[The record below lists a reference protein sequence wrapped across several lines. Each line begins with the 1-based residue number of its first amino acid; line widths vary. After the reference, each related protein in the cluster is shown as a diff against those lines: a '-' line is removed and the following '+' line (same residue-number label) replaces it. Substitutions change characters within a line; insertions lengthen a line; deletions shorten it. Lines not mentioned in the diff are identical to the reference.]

1 MPTIL
6 THTAVPLAIGL
17 GLGSRAIS
25 PRLFG
30 VGILASMAP
39 DLDVIGFHFGVA
51 YAAIDGHR
59 GLLHSLAFALLLAL
73 LAAIAARP
81 LRTTPVRAFAFVLAC
96 AASHGLLDM
105 MTNGGLGVAWFWP
118 FSDARH
124 FLPWQVIKVSP
135 LTLHR
140 LLSPVGRAVMVSE
153 LQVVWIPAAVLCLG
167 CLAARRVRS
176 GLARR

>member
-17 GLGSRAIS
+17 GLAPRVIS
-25 PRLFG
+25 PRLL
-30 VGILASMAP
+30 VAGILASMAP

-51 YAAIDGHR
+51 YADIDGHR
-59 GLLHSLAFALLLAL
+59 GLLHSLAFALLLAV

-81 LRTTPVRAFAFVLAC
+81 LRTTRGCAFVFVLVC

-105 MTNGGLGVAWFWP
+105 MTTGGLGVAWFWP

-153 LQVVWIPAAVLCLG
+153 LQVVWIPAALLCLML
-167 CLAARRVRS
+167 LAGRRLRH
-176 GLARR
+176 GLASR

>member
-1 MPTIL
+1 
-6 THTAVPLAIGL
+6 
-17 GLGSRAIS
+17 
-25 PRLFG
+25 
-30 VGILASMAP
+30 
-39 DLDVIGFHFGVA
+39 
-51 YAAIDGHR
+51 
-59 GLLHSLAFALLLAL
+59 
-73 LAAIAARP
+73 
-81 LRTTPVRAFAFVLAC
+81 VRAFAFVLAC

-140 LLSPVGRAVMVSE
+140 LLSPVGRAVMMSE